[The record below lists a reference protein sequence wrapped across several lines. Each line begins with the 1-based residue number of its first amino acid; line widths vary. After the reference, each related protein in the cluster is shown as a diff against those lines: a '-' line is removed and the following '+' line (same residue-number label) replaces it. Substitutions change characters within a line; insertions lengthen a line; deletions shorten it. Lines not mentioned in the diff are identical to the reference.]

1 MFNRRRRAYHR
12 LLGELPDVRPAY
24 TFRTKLLLVLI
35 SLTMSYA
42 MWYHVRTELSIS
54 PAIHVHPIE
63 EDYGMCEIPSPCWEE
78 DAPVD
83 CECY

>member
-1 MFNRRRRAYHR
+1 M
-12 LLGELPDVRPAY
+12 
-24 TFRTKLLLVLI
+24 VLI